1 MDSTSSN
8 PNDPSKNVNLE
19 HLSKDELIKKYL
31 FLLGALQKVKQA
43 KAALG
48 EETTSPK
55 PAPAITTVTE
65 EVIQSLTQQ
74 KLELVTALEDVKT
87 GQEVLRKQLD
97 EFRDKN
103 SMLDTENEGFKR
115 QIGRLTEENEQL
127 FVDLARSERE
137 IDELKKVGLE
147 QREQLLVLER
157 VAGSEEEIIKLQEEN
172 SRLKAQVAFS

>member
-1 MDSTSSN
+1 MDPTSSSS
-8 PNDPSKNVNLE
+8 NDPSKNVNLE
-19 HLSKDELIKKYL
+19 NLSKDELIKKYL

-43 KAALG
+43 KVALG
-48 EETTSPK
+48 KETTLPK
-55 PAPAITTVTE
+55 PTTTVSE

-74 KLELVTALEDVKT
+74 KLELVTALKDVKT

-147 QREQLLVLER
+147 QREQLLVLEM
-157 VAGSEEEIIKLQEEN
+157 VAGTEEQMTKLQEEN
-172 SRLKAQVAFS
+172 SRLKAQVAFH